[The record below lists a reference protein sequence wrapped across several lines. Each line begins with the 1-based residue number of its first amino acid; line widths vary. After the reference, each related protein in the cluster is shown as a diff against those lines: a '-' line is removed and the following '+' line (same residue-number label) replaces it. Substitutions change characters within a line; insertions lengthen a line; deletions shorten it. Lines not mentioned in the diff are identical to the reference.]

1 MSEEST
7 GFALEA
13 EGLTKSFPYGDDR
26 IEVLRGTD
34 LRLFAGRS
42 VSIRGESGCGKTTL
56 LNLLARLDTADSGKL
71 HWSGESHDP
80 TLSPGARD
88 AARRASFL
96 GVVYQAYYLV
106 PELNA
111 LENVLLAGR
120 LAGALNGETKQRARE
135 LLNRVGVSNREL
147 QLPQKLSGGERQRVA
162 IARALLNR
170 PRVIL
175 ADEPTGNLDEH
186 TAGEVM
192 ELLLEACREEEASL
206 VLVTHN
212 PTYAKAT
219 DEALFLTEGVLRPA
233 QGHLQ

>member
-1 MSEEST
+1 M
-7 GFALEA
+7 
-13 EGLTKSFPYGDDR
+13 
-26 IEVLRGTD
+26 
-34 LRLFAGRS
+34 
-42 VSIRGESGCGKTTL
+42 
-56 LNLLARLDTADSGKL
+56 
-71 HWSGESHDP
+71 
-80 TLSPGARD
+80 
-88 AARRASFL
+88 
-96 GVVYQAYYLV
+96 V

-120 LAGALNGETKQRARE
+120 LAGAGNGETKQRARE
-135 LLNRVGVSNREL
+135 LLDRVGVSNRER

-192 ELLLEACREEEASL
+192 ELLLEACREEDASL

-212 PTYAKAT
+212 SAYAKAT
-219 DEALFLTEGVLRPA
+219 DEAFFLNEGVLRPA
-233 QGHLQ
+233 QGHSP

>member
-13 EGLTKSFPYGDDR
+13 EGLTKSFSYGDDC
-26 IEVLRGTD
+26 IEVLCGAD
-34 LRLFAGRS
+34 LRLSAGRS

-71 HWSGESHDP
+71 RWAGECHDP
-80 TLSPGARD
+80 TSSPGARD
-88 AARRASFL
+88 ATRRAHFL

-120 LAGALNGETKQRARE
+120 LAGVLDGETKQRGRE
-135 LLNRVGVSNREL
+135 LLNRVGVGNRER
-147 QLPQKLSGGERQRVA
+147 QLPQKLSGGERQRVV

-192 ELLLEACREEEASL
+192 ELLLAACHEEDASL

-212 PTYAKAT
+212 PAYAKAT
-219 DEALFLTEGVLRPA
+219 DDALFLSDGNLRPV
-233 QGHLQ
+233 